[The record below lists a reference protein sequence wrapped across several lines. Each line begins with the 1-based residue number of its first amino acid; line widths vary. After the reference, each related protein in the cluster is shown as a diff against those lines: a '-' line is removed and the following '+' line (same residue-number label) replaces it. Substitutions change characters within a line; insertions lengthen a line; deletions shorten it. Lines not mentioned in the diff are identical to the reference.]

1 MSPAAGPLLPAFDEV
16 AAPFFEGTR
25 LGVLRVQRCPDTG
38 RLLFP
43 PRPRSPFGRR
53 RAPEWTEVSGRG
65 AIWSFAVPHPPLL
78 PPFDA
83 LAPYNVI
90 VVALAEDPR
99 VRMVGNLLAR
109 EGGAIGEVDPTTIE
123 IGAAVR
129 AVFERLTDEIVLPRW
144 VRV

>member
-1 MSPAAGPLLPAFDEV
+1 MSDSVAPLLPVFDEY
-16 AAPFFEGTR
+16 AAPFFEGAR
-25 LGVLRVQRCPDTG
+25 RGVLRVQRCPDTR

-43 PRPRSPFGRR
+43 PRARSPFGRR
-53 RAPEWTEVSGRG
+53 REPEWSAVSGRG

-83 LAPYNVI
+83 LARYAVI
-90 VVALAEDPR
+90 VVALDEDPR

-109 EGGAIGEVDPTTIE
+109 EGGRLDEVDPATIE

-129 AVFERLTDEIVLPRW
+129 VVFEPVTEEIVLPRW